1 MNKSRLQRLERS
13 YRNANSPDRK
23 EQPLFLFLDGDHVH
37 TPREL
42 VESLEIYHNLPRG
55 TYEAGNDPKNV
66 KLPVDSPLVEK
77 LDRNTGQFYLHGL
90 NGYIR
95 AVDYAIDLSVKPD

>member
-37 TPREL
+37 TPRDL

-55 TYEAGNDPKNV
+55 TYDQGNRERDI
-66 KLPVDSPLVEK
+66 KLPIDSPLVEK
-77 LDRNTGQFYLHGL
+77 LDRDTGQFKLHGL
-90 NGYIR
+90 KGYFL
-95 AVDYAIDLSVKPD
+95 AVKYEIDLSVKPD